1 MNYFPIQLF
10 IILSAGWRRRYVI
23 AIPVLL
29 MPILG
34 AAVALTQTKLYTS
47 HTSMLIQ
54 ETAKMNPFL
63 EDLAVSAMLKERV
76 EGLTTLLH
84 SRHIL
89 GNVATDLKL
98 IDHTSDD
105 AQRDQVIADL
115 SSRLHMQIIGKDL
128 IRIDVKS
135 HQKAL
140 MAQTLES
147 VSRHF
152 IEQLLAPERS
162 SIVDSSRFLEEHL
175 RTRQIEL
182 NTAETALAE
191 FKSQHA
197 SALPELHSMNIDRLN
212 KLRQHL
218 SEKESALAASQRSV
232 GSFNQL
238 LSATNPVVGR
248 IEENIVSIRGELAL
262 ARSRYTDKHSQV
274 QALLRNLER
283 LESERQSVIKSTENV
298 VDTNQLWDMAV
309 NITPNTDDPQQAL
322 LISQFSNLQNAKNKV
337 EMLIEEVKYTQATID
352 DIESKL
358 KEFSLHGDEMYKLQS
373 DLRVKRELY
382 ENLLE
387 RNEMADVMGSLGQFE
402 QGKRI
407 KIIDRPFTPS
417 APSNLPAV
425 VYIIIGMMAGL
436 ALGIGLAT
444 VLELTNSTIRYR
456 HQLEDLCDLSV
467 IGRIPPI
474 AKIA

>member
-10 IILSAGWRRRYVI
+10 KILCAGWRRRYVI

-34 AAVALTQTKLYTS
+34 AIVALTQTKLYNS

-89 GNVATDLKL
+89 GNVASDLKL
-98 IDHTSDD
+98 IDNDSDD

-115 SSRLHMQIIGKDL
+115 SARLNMQIIGKDL
-128 IRIDVKS
+128 IRIEVKS

-182 NTAETALAE
+182 NTAEASLAE

-248 IEENIVSIRGELAL
+248 IEESIVTIRSQLAL

-274 QALLRNLER
+274 QALIRNLER
-283 LESERQSVIKSTENV
+283 LESERQSVIKSTEDA
-298 VDTNQLWDMAV
+298 VDTNKLWDMAV
-309 NITPNTDDPQQAL
+309 NITPSKDDPHQAL
-322 LISQFSNLQNAKNKV
+322 LISQLRNLQNAKNQV
-337 EMLIEEVKYTQATID
+337 GMLIEEVKYTKATID

-417 APSNLPAV
+417 APSNLPAAL
-425 VYIIIGMMAGL
+425 YIIIGIMAGL

-456 HQLEDLCDLSV
+456 QQLEDLCDLTV

-474 AKIA
+474 APIA